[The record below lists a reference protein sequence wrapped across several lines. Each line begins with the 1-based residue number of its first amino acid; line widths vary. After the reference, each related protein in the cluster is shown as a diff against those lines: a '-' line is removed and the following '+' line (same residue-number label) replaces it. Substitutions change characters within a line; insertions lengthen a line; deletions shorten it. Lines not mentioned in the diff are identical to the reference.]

1 MISLTNSEKRAL
13 IIVISVIFL
22 SILIQWILPH
32 EARSDLYDYTYQDS
46 LFAAASRDTVHD
58 NASEEK
64 SNEEKEQKDLNKSR
78 IKKKTSALKPFNINT
93 ATYEQLI
100 QLPGIGKVTATEI
113 LNYKKE
119 FGPFKT
125 LEELKKVK
133 RIGPKTLDK
142 IKPFIYI
149 KNDSTKIKH

>member
-32 EARSDLYDYTYQDS
+32 EVRSDLYDYTYQDS
-46 LFAAASRDTVHD
+46 LFTAASRDTVQ
-58 NASEEK
+58 NKTYQEKSSEEK
-64 SNEEKEQKDLNKSR
+64 KQKDNKKAE

-93 ATYEQLI
+93 ATYDQLI
-100 QLPGIGKVTATEI
+100 QLPGIGKVTANEI
-113 LNYKKE
+113 LNYQKE
-119 FGPFKT
+119 FGPFRT

-133 RIGPKTLDK
+133 RIGPKTLEK
-142 IKPFIYI
+142 IRPFIYLS
-149 KNDSTKIKH
+149 NDSTKTKH